1 VALLAGGRITERAP
15 AATFFDAPATPEGRS
30 FIRTGRCADPS
41 PDATAEALEPAV
53 ARPSLPAVAA
63 ARSRFAGPRG
73 FFWVKPGRLGGVPR
87 PGVVD
92 TVDADLEG
100 LRRLGISVL
109 VTLEEVPAVDPEALA
124 RHGLASIHVPIA
136 DMGAPALD
144 RAAQLCR
151 VIGRLVAG
159 GAAVAVHCRAGQGRT
174 GTVLA
179 AQLVFEGAA
188 AAGAIDRVRGVNP
201 RCIQSRPQVE
211 FLSAFEAFVARSRV
225 TAPRPPGNPQ
235 SHQQPEVNR
244 DGT

>member
-1 VALLAGGRITERAP
+1 
-15 AATFFDAPATPEGRS
+15 
-30 FIRTGRCADPS
+30 
-41 PDATAEALEPAV
+41 
-53 ARPSLPAVAA
+53 
-63 ARSRFAGPRG
+63 
-73 FFWVKPGRLGGVPR
+73 
-87 PGVVD
+87 VVD

-109 VTLEEVPAVDPEALA
+109 VTLEEAPAVDPAVLA

-136 DMGAPALD
+136 DMGAPAVE
-144 RAAQLCR
+144 RAEQLCR
-151 VIGRLVAG
+151 EIGRLVAG

-179 AQLVFEGAA
+179 AVLVFEGES
-188 AAGAIDRVRGVNP
+188 AAGAIERVRGVNP

-225 TAPRPPGNPQ
+225 TAPRPPGHLQ
-235 SHQQPEVNR
+235 SDEQPEVST